1 MKILD
6 SIISYIKLFEAG
18 VLVFTTSIMCGIN
31 PKNELKY
38 RKRLS
43 KFLINLVAKEIVI
56 EGQIDK
62 DANILLG
69 NHTDNLDIALLETV
83 IDEKIIWIAKSELGK
98 IPIIK
103 YMLTKT
109 DMILVD
115 RTNKAS
121 TIKMIKE
128 IKKRVKDNLKIAA
141 FPEGTRNKKNPKEL
155 LSFKKGLKGV
165 IERLNLK
172 VQPFVIINLPFV
184 FQKHPFRI
192 EKQKIK
198 VVFLDSFYP
207 KDNPNW
213 YEDMRKNMQEILDKH
228 NKEIK

>member
-1 MKILD
+1 MKILN
-6 SIISYIKLFEAG
+6 SIISYLKLFEAG
-18 VLVFTTSIMCGIN
+18 ISVLTTSIMCGIN

-56 EGQIDK
+56 EGQMDK

-83 IDEKIIWIAKSELGK
+83 IDEKIIWIAKAELGK
-98 IPIIK
+98 IPVIK
-103 YMLTKT
+103 YMVTKSG
-109 DMILVD
+109 MILVE
-115 RTNKAS
+115 RQNKAS
-121 TIKMIKE
+121 TIKMLKE
-128 IKKRVKDNLKIAA
+128 IKLNVKNNLKIAA
-141 FPEGTRNKKNPKEL
+141 FPEGTRNRKNPKQL
-155 LSFKKGLKGV
+155 LPFKRGLKGV

-198 VVFLDSFYP
+198 VIFLDSFYP
-207 KDNPNW
+207 KDNPDW

-228 NKEIK
+228 YKEIK